1 MSMSAAVEQVVLEAQ
16 RQLVQGEWD
25 PARADLV
32 LVRETALALAA
43 AVGPADV
50 QAKSARIDRLAGL
63 REALAVLAV
72 TVARTHG
79 RLAWFLAQC
88 SSELAPVL
96 HWRALE
102 APEGGSF
109 GAVLPDEEEFADAEE
124 AIRSLTAMLA
134 RTGPGRTA

>member
-1 MSMSAAVEQVVLEAQ
+1 MIMSAAVEQAVLEAQ

-25 PARADLV
+25 PAPADLV
-32 LVRETALALAA
+32 LVRETAVALAA
-43 AVGPADV
+43 AVGPVDV
-50 QAKSARIDRLAGL
+50 QAKLARIDRLAGL
-63 REALAVLAV
+63 REALAAIAL

-109 GAVLPDEEEFADAEE
+109 GATLPDEDELADAEE
-124 AIRSLTAMLA
+124 AIRSLTAML
-134 RTGPGRTA
+134 TRTAPDT